1 MTETFPTEELLSMM
15 KKISLE
21 LSAQLELKL
30 KTEDMSGVQVYFLAY
45 ILRHHKEGSCLT
57 ELCREVGVSKP
68 TLSVLVK
75 KLREKG
81 YLCFQENPGD
91 IRRKKILPTARLL
104 DEGDEFLQK
113 VSQMETEIYSIFSQK
128 EKESLGCLEQK
139 LLSWL
144 TRLEQEESQ
153 NRQVVLLP

>member
-91 IRRKKILPTARLL
+91 NKKKKIFRLIK
-104 DEGDEFLQK
+104 Q
-113 VSQMETEIYSIFSQK
+113 
-128 EKESLGCLEQK
+128 
-139 LLSWL
+139 
-144 TRLEQEESQ
+144 
-153 NRQVVLLP
+153 